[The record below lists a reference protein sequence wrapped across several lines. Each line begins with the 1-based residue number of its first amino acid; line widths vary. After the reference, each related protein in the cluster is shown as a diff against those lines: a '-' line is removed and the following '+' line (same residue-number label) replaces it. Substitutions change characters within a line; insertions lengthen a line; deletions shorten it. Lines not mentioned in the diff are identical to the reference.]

1 MIGKEI
7 LNYRI
12 ISLIGTGG
20 MGSVYLAEHTL
31 ISEQKVAIKVINANM
46 VNDFTRDLL
55 RKEAKRLASLKH
67 QNIVTFHNYHIDS
80 EGNVYLVMEY
90 AEGKSLEDY
99 INNINGLIVEDRIC
113 PIFEPILDAVG
124 YAHRKGILHRDI
136 KPANII
142 VGTDGNPKILDFGIA
157 QIIKDN
163 GEGESEEEET
173 VIMGTPSY
181 MSPEQVKGE
190 KLDER
195 SDIYS
200 LGVLLHQMLTGNAPY
215 DTTTLTEQQINQKV
229 VEEPLPRMK
238 TYYKYVSDKVQAVV
252 DKATAKNPADR
263 YKNTDEFKKALHK
276 AIYPWRPKLWMKIA
290 AVVAVL
296 LIAGGAYWLWDYN
309 RIKTY
314 YYKDYTE
321 QWGVPVGIGKLSS
334 NEHSNRAY
342 RFIYQKGKL
351 LRVSHVNSL
360 GNLIDDGES
369 ERNERPVDQELF
381 YTENGKIHRVKV
393 KDRCGKV
400 LYVKNYNDK
409 LNTMSFQYDDEHG
422 TERTLS
428 NTTVGYGRL
437 LENEGAEKGR
447 ISRWWLEYDANG
459 YVSSIRYAGLDNSP
473 VGDENGIYG
482 RNYVR
487 DEKGR
492 PVEIQYIGIDGTP
505 QPTKWGLGIK
515 TFEYDDND
523 NWTKSEYLTIDRKPA
538 LDDTDGVSVYVME
551 YDDNGNPTYLMHQDA
566 DGNLMYPKKYNVAG
580 VHYSYDDRGFITKE
594 EYLDVDRKPM
604 FVPATGI
611 AIIHNQYDENG
622 YRNAVSF
629 YAPDDTPV
637 ENNSG
642 FASISYVN
650 DKNGN
655 NLESWSYGINN
666 ELTEGEIG
674 YAGIKFEYDTV
685 GNVIKEVKYGPDRQ
699 VCLSDGTAGTIFEYN
714 DKNLRIK
721 QTNLGL
727 DLQPAS
733 DNDGIVNMTMEYDK
747 RGNLT
752 KYSFYNTDGST
763 LVMANGFAG
772 KNLVYDEHGN
782 IIEEN
787 FFDDKGNPISSPQ
800 IGYAKV
806 VYGYDENGNQNKI
819 RYYNAAGNLTLVNGI
834 AGNDMK
840 LDRRGNILE
849 NLPLGTDEKQAPSK
863 LKQVFKYDEYDNVI
877 ESSLYGKDGKPAE
890 NYQDVHKYQYKYNS
904 RNQEIENARYDTNGN
919 LTAGS
924 DDGWAISRTEYDD
937 RGNRVKLS
945 YFGAD
950 KMPCNSDEGW
960 SSATYEYDSF
970 GNVTRQCFFG
980 TDGKPSPADKF
991 PPVGIAKYDKRGNLI
1006 YVAAQNEKGEFI
1018 NCAGEPWSIRR
1029 REYDDRRNMTSE
1041 AYFDSN
1047 DKPTLCSEGYHKVE
1061 NKYDKS
1067 GNQTECA
1074 FYGKSNQPIA
1084 VNGYHKETKK
1094 YDDNGNLIE
1103 DACFD
1108 AKGRP
1113 VNCAGGFAKIIYT
1126 YSSDGSTPQTAK
1138 YYKADGSLFASQN
1151 WNGDSWGNAQMAF
1164 DWRQRVAELNA
1175 ELPVDNGT
1183 ITVQNIRITGG
1194 SECEIRFSISYTVSD
1209 FSESE
1214 LSELKSMVEM
1224 FTRAVEEELQ
1234 HKPYVTGKLY
1244 DKNNNL
1250 VYSIRI

>member
-12 ISLIGTGG
+12 VSLIGTGG

-46 VNDFTRDLL
+46 INDFTRDLL

-393 KDRCGKV
+393 KDRSGKV

-437 LENEGAEKGR
+437 LENEDAEKGR

-782 IIEEN
+782 IVEEN

-806 VYGYDENGNQNKI
+806 KYGYDENGNQNSI

-950 KMPCNSDEGW
+950 KMPCKCGEGW

-980 TDGKPSPADKF
+980 TDGKPTPADKF

-1018 NCAGEPWSIRR
+1018 NCAGGPWSIRR

-1183 ITVQNIRITGG
+1183 ITVQNIRVTGG
-1194 SECEIRFSISYTVSD
+1194 SECEIRFLISYTVSD

-1224 FTRAVEEELQ
+1224 FTRAVEEEFQ

>member
-12 ISLIGTGG
+12 VSLIGTGG

-31 ISEQKVAIKVINANM
+31 ISEQKVAIKVIKANM

-67 QNIVTFHNYHIDS
+67 QNIVTFHNYHIDN

-90 AEGKSLEDY
+90 AEGTSLEDY
-99 INNINGLIVEDRIC
+99 INNINGLIVEERIC

-290 AVVAVL
+290 AVVALL

-334 NEHSNRAY
+334 NEHSERAY

-360 GNLIDDGES
+360 GSIIDHWSTVYVD
-369 ERNERPVDQELF
+369 RPVDQEFF
-381 YTENGKIHRVKV
+381 YTEDGKIHRIKV
-393 KDRCGKV
+393 KDRSGKV

-422 TERTLS
+422 TERATSKSTVSYENLLTADNS
-428 NTTVGYGRL
+428 N
-437 LENEGAEKGR
+437 KGR
-447 ISRWWLEYDANG
+447 ISRYWLEYDDNG
-459 YVSSIRYAGLDNSP
+459 FVTSVKYAGIDNTP
-473 VGDENGIYG
+473 VCDENGIYG
-482 RNYVR
+482 VNYTR

-492 PVEIQYIGIDGTP
+492 PIEIRYIGIDGEP
-505 QPTKWGLGIK
+505 QSTKWGLGITK
-515 TFEYDDND
+515 YIYDDKD
-523 NWTKSEYLTIDRKPA
+523 NFIKSEYLTV
-538 LDDTDGVSVYVME
+538 DGLPSKDVKEGIPVCVNE
-551 YDDNGNPTYLMHQDA
+551 YDDYGNCTYILHQDV
-566 DGNLMYPKKYNVAG
+566 DGNLVYHGSLKVAG
-580 VHYSYDDRGFITKE
+580 EHRIYDDRGFLVKE
-594 EYLDVDRKPM
+594 EFIDVDRNPM
-604 FVPATGI
+604 FMMDYGI
-611 AIIHNQYDENG
+611 AIIQFGYDEHG
-622 YRNAVSF
+622 YKNSMSV
-629 YAPDDTPV
+629 YAPDGTPV
-637 ENNSG
+637 ESNSG
-642 FASISYVN
+642 YSTLTYIN
-650 DKNGN
+650 DENGN
-655 NLESWSYGINN
+655 NLEYWTYGING
-666 ELTEGEIG
+666 ELTEGENG
-674 YAGIKFEYDTV
+674 YAGMKFEYDPV
-685 GNVIKEVKYGPDRQ
+685 GNMIKQVTYGADKE
-699 VCLSDGTAGTIFEYN
+699 VCLSDGTAGAIFEYN
-714 DKNLRIK
+714 DKNLVIK

-727 DLQPAS
+727 DLQPAP
-733 DNDGIVNMTMEYDK
+733 DNDGIVKMIVEYDK
-747 RGNLT
+747 RGNMT
-752 KYSFYNTDGST
+752 KLSYYNTDESN
-763 LVMANGFAG
+763 LLMANGFAG
-772 KNLVYDEHGN
+772 KSWAYDEHEN
-782 IIEEN
+782 IVEEN
-787 FFDDKGNPISSPQ
+787 FFDDKGNLVSSPQ
-800 IGYAKV
+800 DGYAKV
-806 VYGYDENGNQNKI
+806 TYGYDENGNQNRI
-819 RYYNAAGNLTLVNGI
+819 RYYNAAGDLTLVNGV

-849 NLPLGTDEKQAPSK
+849 DLPLGTDEKQAPSK
-863 LKQVFKYDEYDNVI
+863 LKQVLKYDEYDNVV
-877 ESSLYGKDGKPAE
+877 ESSLYGKDGKPAA

-950 KMPCNSDEGW
+950 KMPCKCDEGW

-970 GNVTRQCFFG
+970 GNVTRQSFFG
-980 TDGKPSPADKF
+980 TDGKPTPSDKF
-991 PPVGIAKYDKRGNLI
+991 PPVGIAKYDKRGNQI
-1006 YVAAQNEKGEFI
+1006 YVAAQNENGDFI
-1018 NCAGEPWSIRR
+1018 NYAGEPWSIKCM
-1029 REYDDRRNMTSE
+1029 EYDDRRNLTSE
-1041 AYFDSN
+1041 SYFDTAN
-1047 DKPTLCSEGYHKVE
+1047 NPTQCTNGYHKLE
-1061 NKYDKS
+1061 NKYDKA
-1067 GNQTECA
+1067 GRQIECA
-1074 FYGKSNQPIA
+1074 YFGNTNQPIA

-1108 AKGRP
+1108 EKGRP
-1113 VNCAGGFAKIIYT
+1113 VNCTGGFAKVVFT
-1126 YSSDGSTPQTAK
+1126 YSSDGITPQTAK
-1138 YYKADGSLFASQN
+1138 YYKADGSLLASQN
-1151 WNGDSWGNAQMAF
+1151 WTGEGWGNAQMVF
-1164 DWRQRVAELNA
+1164 DWKQHVAELDA
-1175 ELPVDNGT
+1175 ELPLDNGT
-1183 ITVQNIRITGG
+1183 ITVQQIRVTGG
-1194 SECEIRFSISYTVSD
+1194 NECDVWFTVPKTAGD
-1209 FSESE
+1209 FSSSE
-1214 LSELKSMVEM
+1214 LTELKNMVET

-1234 HKPYVTGKLY
+1234 HKPYVTGKLF
-1244 DKNNNL
+1244 DKNYNL
-1250 VYSIRI
+1250 LYSIRI